1 MPVGRVVQNIGG
13 FQTVLTEEGELITC
27 TARGRVK
34 HAQGEIVVG
43 DLVSYTVGP
52 RGAVIE
58 AVEPRRNLLPR
69 PLVANVDQA
78 VLVFALHDPEPSLLL
93 IDRFLVGLQAAELAV
108 LLCFNKMDLARPKE
122 ARELARYYQSLGFR
136 VVLTS
141 ALTHE
146 GKKKLLSH
154 LYGRCSVF
162 CGPSGV
168 GKSALI
174 NMVRPGADLP
184 TGEISPKLRRGRHTT
199 RAARLIPLGRGGFV
213 VDTPGYTQVDLEG
226 LDRAAL
232 LRAFPE
238 IAARSED
245 CRYRGCAHLAEP
257 GCAVKEAVAQG
268 LIPAARYDHYAR
280 FAAEI
285 AAERPWSRS

>member
-1 MPVGRVVQNIGG
+1 MGRVVQNIGG
-13 FQTVLTEEGELITC
+13 FQTILTEEGELLTC

-34 HAQGEIVVG
+34 RARGEIVVG
-43 DLVSYTVGP
+43 DLVSYVQGP
-52 RGAVIE
+52 QGGVIE
-58 AVEPRRNLLPR
+58 AVEPRRNLLRR

-93 IDRFLVGLQAAELAV
+93 IDRFILGLQVVELQV
-108 LLCFNKMDLARPKE
+108 LLCFNKLDLVRRQDACT
-122 ARELARYYQSLGFR
+122 LARYYESLGFT

-146 GKKKLLSH
+146 GKRKLLSH
-154 LYGRCSVF
+154 LYGLCSVF

-174 NMVRPGADLP
+174 NMIRPDADLI

-199 RAARLIPLGRGGFV
+199 KAARLIPLGRGGFV
-213 VDTPGYTQVDLEG
+213 VDTPGYTQVDLMG
-226 LDRAAL
+226 LDRDAL

-238 IAARSED
+238 IAARASD
-245 CRYRGCAHLAEP
+245 CRYRSCAHLAEP
-257 GCAVKEAVAQG
+257 ECAVKEAVARG
-268 LIPAARYDHYAR
+268 LIPTTRYNHYAR
-280 FAAEI
+280 FAAEL
-285 AAERPWSRS
+285 AAENPWERP